1 MNDNQFNDA
10 MTTYF
15 ISLINTNINLEYTDY
30 FSTYLNSLMKESIK
44 FDVFKFIEYLFWC
57 NIQHK

>member
-10 MTTYF
+10 MNTYF